1 MTERRWSW
9 LATKTSSSS
18 TQEQN
23 IEFSQTQTSCYG
35 VHRVRKVLGGD
46 IESREGKKYGYARS
60 LFGQGPTRQRV
71 ASYVTKQG

>member
-23 IEFSQTQTSCYG
+23 IDISQTQTSCYG

-46 IESREGKKYGYARS
+46 IESGEGKNTVMRAHCTDKVLPVS
-60 LFGQGPTRQRV
+60 V
-71 ASYVTKQG
+71 